1 MTRDE
6 VLTEYRS
13 IRAAIQRV
21 LAQAPKVCTA
31 ADWKRAARAL
41 GFEDVGSITVGSERE
56 IEMLGDV
63 ALFEP
68 NQRGKRAYDSFLKTQ
83 ADQLEPEDRDV
94 AQRMS
99 NAFFSI
105 FEVTGRHDIA
115 GVWLKDLLINSA
127 PIWLMDESME
137 ASAPDGIMVGMRLF
151 DAGSFY
157 AGFGIVVPVDAEL
170 VHLTKMSPV
179 TPGQRPFGRRLVPMV
194 YGDEIHK
201 EEVVAMVEEM
211 LGSGSLPGLSDLL
224 DPLSATDE
232 ERSRRPA
239 TGKRGQKHR
248 KPGQAE

>member
-6 VLTEYRS
+6 SLAQYRP
-13 IRAAIQRV
+13 IRAAIKRV

-31 ADWKRAARAL
+31 ADWQRAARAL
-41 GFEDVGSITVGSERE
+41 GFEVADSIEVGSERE
-56 IEMLGDV
+56 IEMLADV

-68 NQRGKRAYDSFLKTQ
+68 NQRGNRAYDRFLKTQ

-94 AQRMS
+94 AQRMA

-105 FEVTGRHDIA
+105 FEVSGRHDTA
-115 GVWLKDLLINSA
+115 GVWVKDLLIDSD

-170 VHLTKMSPV
+170 VQLTKMSPA

-194 YGDEIHK
+194 YGDEILRPQL
-201 EEVVAMVEEM
+201 VAMVEEM
-211 LGSGSLPGLSDLL
+211 LGSGSLPGLP
-224 DPLSATDE
+224 DPSN
-232 ERSRRPA
+232 
-239 TGKRGQKHR
+239 Q
-248 KPGQAE
+248 

>member
-6 VLTEYRS
+6 VLAEYRP

-21 LAQAPKVCTA
+21 LAQASNVCTA
-31 ADWKRAARAL
+31 ADWQRSARAL
-41 GFEDVGSITVGSERE
+41 GFEVADSIEVGSERE

-68 NQRGKRAYDSFLKTQ
+68 NQRGNRAYDRFLKTQ
-83 ADQLEPEDRDV
+83 ADQLEPEDWDV
-94 AQRMS
+94 AQRMA

-105 FEVTGRHDIA
+105 FEVVGRHDTA
-115 GVWLKDLLINSA
+115 GVWLKDLLIDSS

-170 VHLTKMSPV
+170 VQLTRMSPAK
-179 TPGQRPFGRRLVPMV
+179 PGQRPLGRRLVPMI
-194 YGDEIHK
+194 YGEEIQRPQLV
-201 EEVVAMVEEM
+201 EMVEEM
-211 LGSGSLPGLSDLL
+211 LGSGSLPGLSD
-224 DPLSATDE
+224 PSN
-232 ERSRRPA
+232 
-239 TGKRGQKHR
+239 Q
-248 KPGQAE
+248 

>member
-6 VLTEYRS
+6 VLAKYRS

-21 LAQAPKVCTA
+21 LAQAPRVCTS

-41 GFEDVGSITVGSERE
+41 GFEVADSIKVGSDRE

-68 NQRGKRAYDSFLKTQ
+68 NQRGKRAYDRFLKTQ
-83 ADQLEPEDRDV
+83 AGQLEPEDRDM
-94 AQRMS
+94 AQRMAD
-99 NAFFSI
+99 AFFSI
-105 FEVTGRHDIA
+105 FEVVGRHDTA
-115 GVWLKDLLINSA
+115 GVWLKDLLIDSD

-170 VHLTKMSPV
+170 VQLTKMSPA

-201 EEVVAMVEEM
+201 AEVVALIEEM
-211 LGSGSLPGLSDLL
+211 IGSGSLPGPSDLL
-224 DPLSATDE
+224 DPLSVPDG
-232 ERSRRPA
+232 ERSRSPPS
-239 TGKRGQKHR
+239 GKRGLRNR
-248 KPGQAE
+248 KRRA

>member
-6 VLTEYRS
+6 VLAEYRP

-41 GFEDVGSITVGSERE
+41 GYEDANSITVGSERDIE
-56 IEMLGDV
+56 ILGDV

-68 NQRGKRAYDSFLKTQ
+68 NQHGKRAYDRFLKTQ

-94 AQRMS
+94 AQRMA

-105 FEVTGRHDIA
+105 FEVVGRHDTA
-115 GVWLKDLLINSA
+115 GVWLKDLLVDSE

-170 VHLTKMSPV
+170 VHLTKMSPA

-201 EEVVAMVEEM
+201 AEVVALVEEM
-211 LGSGSLPGLSDLL
+211 IGLGFPPDVSDLL
-224 DPLSATDE
+224 DPLSSPDE
-232 ERSRRPA
+232 EASRRPA
-239 TGKRGQKHR
+239 VEKRRQKR
-248 KPGQAE
+248 R

>member
-6 VLTEYRS
+6 VLAEYRP

-41 GFEDVGSITVGSERE
+41 GFGVADSIEVGSERE

-68 NQRGKRAYDSFLKTQ
+68 NQRGKRAYDRFLKTQ

-94 AQRMS
+94 AQRMA

-115 GVWLKDLLINSA
+115 GVWLKDLLVDSE

-170 VHLTKMSPV
+170 VQLTRMSPAA
-179 TPGQRPFGRRLVPMV
+179 PGQRPFGRRLVPMV
-194 YGDEIHK
+194 YGDEIYK
-201 EEVVAMVEEM
+201 AEVVTLVEEM
-211 LGSGSLPGLSDLL
+211 LGSGPLPDLSDPLDLL
-224 DPLSATDE
+224 GVPDE

-239 TGKRGQKHR
+239 AGRRPRKHSKPRRG
-248 KPGQAE
+248 E